1 MKKVK
6 EFYKK
11 HETKILIAGGI
22 VLLVVAVKHRKYVKN
37 LEEIANHYAPRYAGK
52 KTIAWV
58 CHGNHISFDK
68 AKKIIDLNIDNEAM
82 YAIVKEAKDIC
93 TVVLLNDTNVVLP
106 V

>member
-6 EFYKK
+6 EFCKK
-11 HETKILIAGGI
+11 HKREIVIAGGI

-37 LEEIANHYAPRYAGK
+37 LEEIANHYAPRYAG
-52 KTIAWV
+52 
-58 CHGNHISFDK
+58 NISFDE
-68 AKKIIDLNIDNEAM
+68 AKKIIDLNIDNEAT